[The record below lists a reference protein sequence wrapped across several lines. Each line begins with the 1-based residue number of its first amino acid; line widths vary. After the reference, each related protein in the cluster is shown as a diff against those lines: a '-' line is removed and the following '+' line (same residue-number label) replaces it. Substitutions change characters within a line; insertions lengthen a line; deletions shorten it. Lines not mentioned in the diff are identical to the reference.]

1 MSDVICCKI
10 SELLEKT
17 ESLHE
22 QALSRQHE
30 VKAVLH
36 SLNTFNSRAA
46 SVSMKLAEFK
56 ENVRREVAKALSADV
71 DAIKTDLRLIKVL
84 VLAVVLLIKQN
95 YLSRTCEVCPKTPLK
110 EIRDQKPIW

>member
-30 VKAVLH
+30 VKAMLH
-36 SLNTFNSRAA
+36 SLNSFNSRAE

-56 ENVRREVAKALSADV
+56 ENVRREVTKPLSADV
-71 DAIKTDLRLIKVL
+71 DAIKSDLRLIKVPLIFLLL
-84 VLAVVLLIKQN
+84 VP
-95 YLSRTCEVCPKTPLK
+95 Y
-110 EIRDQKPIW
+110 